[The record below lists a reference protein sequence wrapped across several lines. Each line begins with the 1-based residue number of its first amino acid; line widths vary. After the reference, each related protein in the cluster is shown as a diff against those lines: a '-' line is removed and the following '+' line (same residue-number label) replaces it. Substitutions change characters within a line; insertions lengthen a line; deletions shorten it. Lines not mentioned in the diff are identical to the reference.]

1 MPSDPIRWAE
11 RPSARAPSVESE
23 CIHEDSFLHSSLIQ
37 MLYTQQRYIQQS
49 LVHPWLGMLENPRV
63 SVSGDE
69 ERGDTRFP
77 KTPSRKGEK
86 VASHCGPFFSYQGTT
101 YRVLIHN
108 RPLTGFSKTSI
119 ISTVAT
125 RPDYESGT
133 RQALLSTADI
143 LAMGPAVSVPGSAL
157 VPLAHQT
164 IAEIMVSDANA
175 PARLAAAESV
185 LDRWGTPKRKEIVG
199 GNTMI
204 LNFAPEAA
212 AKAIQA
218 MATVFS
224 PKEAPIDVLPSVP
237 SGATAPAV
245 LSSGALP

>member
-1 MPSDPIRWAE
+1 
-11 RPSARAPSVESE
+11 
-23 CIHEDSFLHSSLIQ
+23 L
-37 MLYTQQRYIQQS
+37 
-49 LVHPWLGMLENPRV
+49 
-63 SVSGDE
+63 
-69 ERGDTRFP
+69 TRCF
-77 KTPSRKGEK
+77 
-86 VASHCGPFFSYQGTT
+86 
-101 YRVLIHN
+101 
-108 RPLTGFSKTSI
+108 KTSI
-119 ISTVAT
+119 IPNVAI

-164 IAEIMVSDANA
+164 IAEIMVSDATA
-175 PARLAAAESV
+175 AARLAAAESV

-224 PKEAPIDVLPSVP
+224 PKEAPIDVLPSIP
-237 SGATAPAV
+237 PHAPALPV
-245 LSSGALP
+245 LSSGTLPGHLGGDR